1 MRDSSSRKLRGVVR
15 EIGLEREEGRFH
27 AFRVRLGVILKG
39 EGAMDYEEG
48 ERLVRRLRRELLG
61 KEVELETLIYRCPI
75 CGRGFNSEMG
85 LKIHMRRSHG
95 GGNLNSKPST
105 SSSKR

>member
-1 MRDSSSRKLRGVVR
+1 MSSRRLRGVVR

-27 AFRVRLGVILKG
+27 FFRVRVGVVLKM

-61 KEVELETLIYRCPI
+61 REVEIEALIYRCPL

-85 LKIHMRRSHG
+85 LKVHMRRSHKG
-95 GGNLNSKPST
+95 ANP
-105 SSSKR
+105 